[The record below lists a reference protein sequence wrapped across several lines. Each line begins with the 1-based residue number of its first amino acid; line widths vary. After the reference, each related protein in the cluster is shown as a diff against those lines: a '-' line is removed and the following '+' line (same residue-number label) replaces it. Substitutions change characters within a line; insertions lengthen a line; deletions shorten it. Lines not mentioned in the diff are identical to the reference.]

1 MVMLNM
7 RPENTL
13 VAKVVSH
20 RDLERQVILAL
31 GQFSQF
37 EFIDVQ
43 LQAEF
48 IEVKK
53 SQIEEDVLDALER
66 LSKVVDLLG
75 IDLRKSSGQ
84 RIEIDDSTLEKSLD
98 FALRVLNAV
107 ETEVLEYDEH
117 AASDVAEIE
126 RHMSIRDVAES
137 LRPLGLDMS
146 FIGTTEYTFT
156 TAGIVHSG
164 RLSLLK
170 WSLREVTENAFAFR
184 SRPLERGVSVISV
197 SVALENKGTVQR
209 ILSAMGFEEVDV
221 FEDVS
226 GRPEEIAAH
235 SIRRIGELE
244 TELKRLRKR
253 KEFIAKEWRMKISAA
268 WEALDVEKSR
278 INVKNYLV
286 YTPQSV
292 KVWGWIPAGSEQ
304 RLTTLLR
311 ERTDETV
318 QISFEHPDFA
328 ELESPTCLLNPK
340 IMEPAEEMVKA
351 YGTPSRHDL
360 DPTKIL
366 FFSFPLIF
374 GLIFA
379 DVGQGFLIL
388 LIGLAAWRAKQKGE
402 EWGDMLGYL
411 QAGATGL
418 IMMGLCSM
426 FGGLLFGSF
435 FGSHTVIEPL
445 WPIFAHTLGNGD
457 PNPWRQ
463 SHMLKLSIE
472 VGAVQISLG
481 IVLNLYNRLHHRDF
495 RRAIVPFSFLWLYLG
510 FINLL
515 LSVSYNNISQWFSP
529 TGHVNLWIP
538 FAGIG
543 FGSGDNGIYPPLPIT
558 PMMFTIVA
566 LFLPLAIMG
575 AASLLSGVDGMVEF
589 MEYSLGMVS
598 HTVSYA
604 RIFALNTVHVILS
617 GVFFNLLPGII
628 DIPFPALTI
637 FGIVII
643 PEFFMHDG
651 HSIAPHLPLLGAII
665 GTMIVGMLEGLLA
678 FMHTLR
684 LHYVEWFSKFYH
696 GDGIP
701 FKPFVT
707 KRIHTVSIMSGSAR
721 SNYIKA

>member
-1 MVMLNM
+1 MMVMLKM
-7 RPENTL
+7 RPETTL

-37 EFIDVQ
+37 EFIDVR

-48 IEVKK
+48 LEVKK
-53 SQIEEDVLDALER
+53 SEIEEDVLDALER
-66 LSKVVDLLG
+66 LSKVVALLG

-98 FALRVLNAV
+98 FAIRVLNAI
-107 ETEVLEYDEH
+107 ETEVLEYDEL

-137 LRPLGLDMS
+137 LRPLGVDMS
-146 FIGTTEYTFT
+146 LLGTTEYTFT
-156 TAGIVHSG
+156 TAGIVPSG

-197 SVALENKGTVQR
+197 SVALENKATVER
-209 ILSAMGFEEVDV
+209 ILSAMGFDDVDV
-221 FEDVS
+221 FADVS

-235 SIRRIGELE
+235 AIRRIAELE
-244 TELKRLRKR
+244 EELKRLRKR
-253 KEFIAKEWRMKISAA
+253 KAFIAKEWRLKLSAA

-292 KVWGWIPAGSEQ
+292 KVWGWIPAGSED
-304 RLTTLLR
+304 RLIALLR
-311 ERTDETV
+311 GRTDETV

-328 ELESPTCLLNPK
+328 ELESPTCLINPP
-340 IMEPAEEMVKA
+340 IMEPAEEIVKA

-388 LIGLAAWRAKQKGE
+388 LIGLAAWRAKQKGA

-411 QAGATGL
+411 QAGAPGL
-418 IMMGLCSM
+418 IMMGICSI
-426 FGGLLFGSF
+426 FGGFLFGSF
-435 FGSHTVIEPL
+435 FGSHTVIAPL
-445 WPIFAHTLGNGD
+445 WPIFAYALENGNS
-457 PNPWRQ
+457 NPWRQ
-463 SHMLKLSIE
+463 AHMLKLAIE
-472 VGAVQISLG
+472 VGVVQISLG
-481 IVLNLYNRLHHRDF
+481 IVLNLYNRLHHREF
-495 RRAIVPFSFLWLYLG
+495 RRAIVPASFLWLYLG
-510 FINLL
+510 FVNLL
-515 LSVSYNNISQWFSP
+515 LSVSYNNINQWFSS

-543 FGSGDNGIYPPLPIT
+543 FGSGDNGIYPPLPVT

-566 LFLPLAIMG
+566 LSFL
-575 AASLLSGVDGMVEF
+575 
-589 MEYSLGMVS
+589 
-598 HTVSYA
+598 
-604 RIFALNTVHVILS
+604 
-617 GVFFNLLPGII
+617 
-628 DIPFPALTI
+628 
-637 FGIVII
+637 
-643 PEFFMHDG
+643 
-651 HSIAPHLPLLGAII
+651 
-665 GTMIVGMLEGLLA
+665 
-678 FMHTLR
+678 
-684 LHYVEWFSKFYH
+684 
-696 GDGIP
+696 
-701 FKPFVT
+701 
-707 KRIHTVSIMSGSAR
+707 
-721 SNYIKA
+721 